1 MPLLEMLLLLLLLCK
16 SILLCLNCAGVVAM
30 LPGCG
35 RCAGVAGWLSVACPL
50 YDWWGPFD
58 RLSRNRSCRPCLQLK
73 VSEQQERL
81 TTLQLSE
88 AETRRQL
95 DIALA
100 ELSATRNSAAGAE
113 SAASEAVGLRRAL
126 AEAERQMNGAGAEL
140 SELSRQLA
148 EAKGQRD
155 ASQVRV
161 TSSRVFL
168 RVL

>member
-1 MPLLEMLLLLLLLCK
+1 MSTVSLTFSAVHMLH
-16 SILLCLNCAGVVAM
+16 
-30 LPGCG
+30 
-35 RCAGVAGWLSVACPL
+35 
-50 YDWWGPFD
+50 
-58 RLSRNRSCRPCLQLK
+58 LQLK

-100 ELSATRNSAAGAE
+100 ELSSTRSSAAGAE
-113 SAASEAVGLRRAL
+113 SAASEAAGLRRAL

-155 ASQVRV
+155 ASQVGACIESLSALLLFV
-161 TSSRVFL
+161 PQTL
-168 RVL
+168 RGVC

>member
-1 MPLLEMLLLLLLLCK
+1 
-16 SILLCLNCAGVVAM
+16 
-30 LPGCG
+30 
-35 RCAGVAGWLSVACPL
+35 
-50 YDWWGPFD
+50 
-58 RLSRNRSCRPCLQLK
+58 

-161 TSSRVFL
+161 DPCLFPLSLQSFEQCVSLLLCPFCQVQMLGMRSRVGSI
-168 RVL
+168 